1 MENKWKLLIVSKAA
15 SQEILDMSADV
26 KAKFLHISELMIK
39 LGPINM
45 GMPHIKHLEDKL
57 WEIRVSGKTT
67 IARSIYCLVHNK
79 KIVILHSFIKKTQR
93 TPKKA
98 IEVAK
103 QRMKEVNL
111 L

>member
-1 MENKWKLLIVSKAA
+1 MEDKWKLLIVNKAA

-57 WEIRVSGKTT
+57 
-67 IARSIYCLVHNK
+67 
-79 KIVILHSFIKKTQR
+79 
-93 TPKKA
+93 
-98 IEVAK
+98 
-103 QRMKEVNL
+103 
-111 L
+111 

>member
-1 MENKWKLLIVSKAA
+1 MKTEWKLLVVNKAA
-15 SQEILDMSADV
+15 SQEIFDMSADV

-67 IARSIYCLVHNK
+67 IAR
-79 KIVILHSFIKKTQR
+79 
-93 TPKKA
+93 
-98 IEVAK
+98 
-103 QRMKEVNL
+103 
-111 L
+111 

>member
-1 MENKWKLLIVSKAA
+1 MKTEWKLLVVNKAA
-15 SQEILDMSADV
+15 SQEIFDMSADV

-67 IARSIYCLVHNK
+67 IARSIYCLV
-79 KIVILHSFIKKTQR
+79 IYQR
-93 TPKKA
+93 TSSLPWTKHFCFFA
-98 IEVAK
+98 
-103 QRMKEVNL
+103 M
-111 L
+111 